1 MHLRSLGQ
9 TGIEIAPIAF
19 GAGPVSQL
27 LIGDERTQQCATIQR
42 AVELGVKWFDTA
54 ATYGEGRSEE
64 SLGLAL
70 RTLGLQEQVQIATKV
85 RIMPHD
91 LGRIRE
97 VARASVAASL
107 QRLRIDKI
115 TLLQVHNSITARTGD
130 EPTSLSPS
138 QVLSPGGL
146 LEALDELRREG
157 LVEHLGLTGIGQPA
171 ALCEVIASGQF
182 ATIQTPYHLL
192 NPSAGATAPAN
203 FSETNH
209 GNVIAACHR
218 QGMGVFAIRVL
229 AGGAL
234 AGKPPSPHTFKTP
247 FFPLALFERDRARAE
262 NLSDVL
268 PPEITREEAAVRFA
282 ISHPQVSS
290 AIVGFASPQEV
301 ERAVSFA
308 YRGPLEAELGA
319 RLMHFAWQSSSNSNS
334 S

>member
-1 MHLRSLGQ
+1 MQLRPLGL
-9 TGIEIAPIAF
+9 TGVEVAPIAF

-27 LIGDERTQQCATIQR
+27 LVGDERTQQCATIQR

-70 RTLGLQEQVQIATKV
+70 ETLGLQDQVRIATKV

-97 VARASVAASL
+97 SARCSVAESL
-107 QRLRIDKI
+107 RRLKIERI
-115 TLLQVHNSITARTGD
+115 TLLQVHNSITAQAGD
-130 EPTSLSPS
+130 EPTSLSPGH
-138 QVLSPGGL
+138 VLAPGGL
-146 LEALDELRREG
+146 LETLDELRREG
-157 LVEHLGLTGIGQPA
+157 IVEHLGLTGIGQPA

-192 NPSAGATAPAN
+192 NPSAGSAAPAD
-203 FSETNH
+203 FSETNY
-209 GNVIAACHR
+209 GNIIAACHR
-218 QGMGVFAIRVL
+218 QRMGVFAIRVL

-247 FFPLALFERDRARAE
+247 FFPLALFEQDRARAE
-262 NLSDVL
+262 KLSDVL
-268 PPEITREEAAVRFA
+268 PPDMTREEAAIRFA
-282 ISHPQVSS
+282 ISHPQVTS
-290 AIVGFASPQEV
+290 AIVGLASPQEV
-301 ERAVSFA
+301 ERAVGFA
-308 YRGPLEAELGA
+308 YRGPLEAELVV
-319 RLMHFAWQSSSNSNS
+319 RLMQFAWQSSSNSNS